1 MRMHTPKALKST
13 SLRLFEKAAYW
24 VIKVTVWK
32 AKGDMSGSVTFENV
46 ARRDKCE
53 FNQGIRFKGS
63 HVESFANP
71 NFMCRNHFGCFIFA
85 ASGKVRI
92 LMAMRFELIKCSAL
106 AILPLVWRTDFGAKS
121 YRHGAK

>member
-1 MRMHTPKALKST
+1 
-13 SLRLFEKAAYW
+13 
-24 VIKVTVWK
+24 
-32 AKGDMSGSVTFENV
+32 MSGSVTFENV

-53 FNQGIRFKGS
+53 FNQGIRFKGPK
-63 HVESFANP
+63 VPMLNP
-71 NFMCRNHFGCFIFA
+71 SPIPISCAEITLGVLSFA

>member
-13 SLRLFEKAAYW
+13 SLRLFEKSRLLGHQSDCQG
-24 VIKVTVWK
+24 VLRSKMLQGETNVNSIK
-32 AKGDMSGSVTFENV
+32 ASGSKVPML
-46 ARRDKCE
+46 
-53 FNQGIRFKGS
+53 
-63 HVESFANP
+63 NP
-71 NFMCRNHFGCFIFA
+71 SPIPISCAEITLDVLSFA